1 MNTSATATVA
11 DLDLL
16 SRIGAQY
23 GTDKVS
29 HGFCTFYDRHLRAQ
43 RKRIA
48 KVLEIGIFGG
58 SSLYMWRDYFPNA
71 VICGMDLRPVKLDS
85 ADRIQTYVGDQED
98 RATLQGVVDDSEA
111 DFDLIIDD
119 GGHTMA
125 QQQTSLGFLFPHL
138 RPGGYYVVEDLHTSF
153 MQRVDLYEGGK
164 AVDYYETGVGK
175 CQSTTYEIIQALSE
189 GSPVVSEFMSEAE
202 RRYLADRVEWVEIF
216 DRNGDRQH
224 MTCILKKRPLSLMQ
238 RISLGILKRWLG

>member
-1 MNTSATATVA
+1 MSTTAA

-16 SRIGAQY
+16 SRIGTQY

-29 HGFCTFYDRHLRAQ
+29 HGFCTFYDRHLRTQ

-71 VICGMDLRPVKLDS
+71 VIHGMDLGPVNLDPV
-85 ADRIQTYVGDQED
+85 DRITTYVGDQED
-98 RATLQGVVDDSEA
+98 RATLQAIIDNAGT

-119 GGHTMA
+119 GGHTMG
-125 QQQTSLGFLFPHL
+125 QQQTSLGYLFPHV

-153 MQRVDLYEGGK
+153 MQRIDLYEDGK

-175 CQSTTYEIIQALSE
+175 CQSTTYEIIQAISE
-189 GSPVVSEFMSEAE
+189 GSPVGSEYMSEAE
-202 RRYLADRVEWVEIF
+202 RRYLADRVQWSEIF

-224 MTCILKKRPLSLMQ
+224 MTCILKKRPLSLIQ
-238 RISLGILKRWLG
+238 RISLGMLKRWLG

>member
-1 MNTSATATVA
+1 MDSETA

-29 HGFCTFYDRHLRAQ
+29 HGFTAFYDRHLRAQ

-48 KVLEIGIFGG
+48 KILEIGIFGG

-71 VICGMDLRPVKLDS
+71 VIHGMDVAAVKLDS
-85 ADRIQTYVGDQED
+85 ADRITTYVGDQED
-98 RATLQGVVDDSEA
+98 RATLQALIDNTGT
-111 DFDLIIDD
+111 DFDLILDD

-125 QQQTSLGFLFPHL
+125 QQQTSLGCLFPHV
-138 RPGGYYVVEDLHTSF
+138 RPGGYYVVEDIHTSF
-153 MQRVDLYEGGK
+153 MQRIDLYQGDK
-164 AVDYYETGVGK
+164 VVDHYETGVGK
-175 CQSTTYEIIQALSE
+175 CESTTYEIVQALSE
-189 GSPVVSEFMSEAE
+189 RSSFKTEFMRETE

-224 MTCILKKRPLSLMQ
+224 MTSILKKKPLSLIQ
-238 RISLGILKRWLG
+238 RASLAILKRWMG

>member
-1 MNTSATATVA
+1 MDTSSA

-29 HGFCTFYDRHLRAQ
+29 HGFCAFYDRHLRAQ
-43 RKRIA
+43 RKRVE

-71 VICGMDLRPVKLDS
+71 SIHGMDIGPVALDS
-85 ADRIQTYVGDQED
+85 VERIRTYVGDQQD
-98 RATLQGVVDDSEA
+98 RAVLQGLVDEA
-111 DFDLIIDD
+111 GSDFDLIVDD
-119 GGHTMA
+119 GGHTMG
-125 QQQTSLGFLFPHL
+125 QQQASLGFLFPHL

-153 MQRVDLYEGGK
+153 MQRIDLFDGDK
-164 AVDYYETGVGK
+164 AVDYYETGVGR
-175 CQSTTYEIIQALSE
+175 CQSTTYQIVQALSE
-189 GSPVVSEFMSEAE
+189 GSAFASEFMSEAE
-202 RRYLADRVEWVEIF
+202 RRYLTDRVQWVEIF
-216 DRNGDRQH
+216 DRNGDQQH
-224 MTCILKKRPLSLMQ
+224 MTCILKKRPLSLVQ

>member
-1 MNTSATATVA
+1 MEAAE
-11 DLDLL
+11 LDLL

-29 HGFCTFYDRHLRAQ
+29 HGFCAFYDRHLRAQ

-48 KVLEIGIFGG
+48 KILEIGIFGG

-71 VICGMDLRPVKLDS
+71 VIHGMDLGPVELDS
-85 ADRIQTYVGDQED
+85 ADRITTYVGDQED
-98 RATLQGVVDDSEA
+98 RATLQSVIDSA
-111 DFDLIIDD
+111 GTDFDLIIDD
-119 GGHTMA
+119 GGHTMG
-125 QQQTSLGFLFPHL
+125 QQQASLGYLFPHV

-153 MQRVDLYEGGK
+153 MQRIDLYQGDK
-164 AVDYYETGVGK
+164 VVDHYETGVGRCK
-175 CQSTTYEIIQALSE
+175 STTYQIVQALSE
-189 GSPVVSEFMSEAE
+189 RSPFESEFMSEAE
-202 RRYLADRVEWVEIF
+202 RRYLSDRVQWVEVF

-224 MTCILKKRPLSLMQ
+224 MTCILKKKPLSLIQ

>member
-1 MNTSATATVA
+1 MNTTAA

-16 SRIGAQY
+16 SRIGAQF

-29 HGFCTFYDRHLRAQ
+29 HGFCTFYDRHLRTQ

-71 VICGMDLRPVKLDS
+71 VIHGIDVRPAKLDS
-85 ADRIQTYVGDQED
+85 VERITTYLGDQGD
-98 RATLQGVVDDSEA
+98 RAALQGVIESA
-111 DFDLIIDD
+111 GTDFDLIIDD
-119 GGHTMA
+119 GGHTMD
-125 QQQTSLGFLFPHL
+125 QQQTSLGFLFPHV

-153 MQRVDLYEGGK
+153 MQRIELFDGGS

-175 CQSTTYEIIQALSE
+175 CESTTYEIVQALSK
-189 GSPVVSEFMSEAE
+189 GSPVRSEFMSEAE
-202 RRYLADRVEWVEIF
+202 RRYLTDRVQWVEIF

-238 RISLGILKRWLG
+238 WVSLGILKRWLG

>member
-1 MNTSATATVA
+1 MNTTAA

-29 HGFCTFYDRHLRAQ
+29 HGFCTFYDRHLRAL

-71 VICGMDLRPVKLDS
+71 VIHGLDLGLVKLDS
-85 ADRIQTYVGDQED
+85 VDRINTYVGDQKD
-98 RATLQGVVDDSEA
+98 RETLQDVVDA
-111 DFDLIIDD
+111 AGTDFDLIIDD

-125 QQQTSLGFLFPHL
+125 QQQTSLGFLFPHV

-153 MQRVDLYEGGK
+153 MQRIDLYEAGK
-164 AVDYYETGVGK
+164 AVDHYETGIGN
-175 CQSTTYEIIQALSE
+175 CESTTYEIIRALSE
-189 GSPVVSEFMSEAE
+189 GSPVCSEFMSEAE
-202 RRYLADRVEWVEIF
+202 RRYLVDRVQWVEVF
-216 DRNGDRQH
+216 DRNGDRKH
-224 MTCILKKRPLSLMQ
+224 MTCIVKKRPLSLVQ
-238 RISLGILKRWLG
+238 RVSLGILNRWLG